1 MKREYREAVKRGI
14 EKSDTNGYKWNI
26 TPSGLKWSYLDT
38 KFTFIEEDDGEFL
51 IVRDCFNQPLVAI
64 CCGDNK
70 FADCKTLEE
79 AYEMAAIKTIRR
91 ANYLY

>member
-1 MKREYREAVKRGI
+1 MKREHRNAIKRGI
-14 EKSDTNGYKWNI
+14 EKSNTNGYKWSI

-38 KFTFIEEDDGEFL
+38 EFTFIEEEDGKIL
-51 IVRDCFNQPLVAI
+51 SVRDEHTPLCI
-64 CCGDNK
+64 SIWYGDDK

-79 AYEMAAIKTIRR
+79 AYEMATIKTIRL